1 MPESV
6 SRRAHISWFWLR
18 ENTCQLIKVT
28 RISCRSGWR
37 WVADRPGWVEQINVV
52 RVVFRRPCVP
62 ELRPW
67 VTAVWWCQGAAAAE
81 SVLPAGLAHLVL
93 RLDGGWHAGVLHGP
107 ASRPRLVEPV
117 PAVSAAGVVFRPGG
131 LRPFFGAPAGTLAD
145 LSVPL
150 SELWS
155 RGGNR
160 LAGRLAGGPGPVG
173 EPAGVGLLLDRIEGV
188 LAARA
193 DRTSTGTAQLIGD
206 VQRGLRQGHSV
217 AAVAARLAVDRRTLG
232 ALFRREVGFGLKR
245 YARLARFE
253 QALRAVRAGDAPPLG
268 VIAAQL
274 GFADQP
280 HLTREFRYF
289 AGFAPGYLHRVPGPT
304 PWHVVHDETFKTGR
318 RDRGTLPS

>member
-1 MPESV
+1 M
-6 SRRAHISWFWLR
+6 
-18 ENTCQLIKVT
+18 
-28 RISCRSGWR
+28 
-37 WVADRPGWVEQINVV
+37 
-52 RVVFRRPCVP
+52 FRRPCLP

-67 VTAVWWCQGAAAAE
+67 VSAVWWCQGAAATE
-81 SVLPAGLAHLVL
+81 SVLPAGRAHLVL

-117 PAVSAAGVVFRPGG
+117 PREPTIGVVFRPGG
-131 LRPFFGAPAGTLAD
+131 LRPFVGAPADTLAD

-155 RGGNR
+155 RDGNG
-160 LAGRLAGGPGPVG
+160 LAGRLAGGPGPADA
-173 EPAGVGLLLDRIEGV
+173 PTGVALLLDRIERALV
-188 LAARA
+188 ARA
-193 DRTSTGTAQLIGD
+193 DGTSAGTAQLIGG

-217 AAVAARLAVDRRTLG
+217 AAVAAWLAVDRRTLG

-253 QALRAVRAGDAPPLG
+253 QALRAVRAEDAPSLG
-268 VIAAQL
+268 LVAAQL
-274 GFADQP
+274 AFADQP

-289 AGFAPGYLHRVPGPT
+289 AGFAPGCLHRVPGPT

-318 RDRGTLPS
+318 SNPCTLLS